1 MTETEFFRLIDN
13 NGSHKE
19 VSTAYIEFIATVVAL
34 CTGAADPCHPLPAL
48 SYAETELQYHKAL
61 QDMETGHGIY
71 ARKALAF
78 VRKMLKHL
86 AANRIQMPPLNPQS
100 KSDNHHRMTQP
111 STVLRWTGKASDL
124 VEILY
129 GMAEMGCIN
138 DGEIVLLC
146 PFRSGSKG
154 LLPHLFR
161 HEAAQE
167 HKPHLFP

>member
-1 MTETEFFRLIDN
+1 MEHLILTETEFFRLIDN

-78 VRKMLKHL
+78 VR
-86 AANRIQMPPLNPQS
+86 Q
-100 KSDNHHRMTQP
+100 D
-111 STVLRWTGKASDL
+111 
-124 VEILY
+124 
-129 GMAEMGCIN
+129 AEAPC
-138 DGEIVLLC
+138 
-146 PFRSGSKG
+146 R
-154 LLPHLFR
+154 
-161 HEAAQE
+161 
-167 HKPHLFP
+167 KPHPDATTESAIQIRQSS